1 MKLRPPCVPLITVD
15 PYFSVWSPAD
25 VLTEYDT
32 VHWTGRANLMLGVL
46 TIDGADYR
54 FMGRGPEPAM
64 RQVSM
69 EIGAMSTDYVFEA
82 AGIRLSV
89 RFLTPLL
96 LDDLSICS
104 RPVGYVA
111 LEAKPIDG
119 KSHELYASLSL
130 SEQFCL
136 DKEGDA
142 PVVAKKLD
150 LSVLSGISLESAEQ
164 KILQRAGD
172 NLRIEWGRIC
182 LAAEDAEVSSEV
194 RKDATFAAD
203 IRDAHAREEPVATAD
218 LTFITARK
226 RFLEKALFL
235 VAYDDG
241 GQSLEI
247 FGKKVGS
254 VWNMAGTTMEQLL
267 FFAANDYD
275 YLSAACDG
283 FSDRLF
289 ADAVRAG
296 GEKYAELLLLAYR
309 QAISAH
315 KLAVDD
321 ESSIHFISKENFSNG
336 CAATV
341 DVSYPSVPLFLLYR
355 PDLVQSMMRPILSYA
370 RSEDWVYDFAPHDCG
385 TYPLVN
391 GQVYGYGREPSRR
404 RLDCQMPVEECGNM
418 LIMEA
423 AAMIALDDASFAE
436 GHLDLLRQWVKY
448 LLDNGADPGT
458 QLCTDDF
465 AGHLAHNCN
474 LSLKA
479 IMGVAS
485 MGLILRKIG
494 QSDEADGYLAKAKEM
509 ARSWCE
515 RAANGDGTYRL
526 AFDLPGSTSM
536 KYNIVWDKLFETGLM
551 PESVFAGEISD
562 ALHRQLPYGLP
573 LDCRRAYTKSDWLVW
588 EATLA
593 SRKEDFEAL
602 IEPLWLFYHT
612 TPCRVPMGDWYWADS
627 CYKIEFQARSV
638 VGGLF
643 MKLLASKGLS
653 SYSR

>member
-25 VLTEYDT
+25 NLTEYDT

-46 TIDGADYR
+46 TVDGVDYR
-54 FMGRGPEPAM
+54 FMGRGEEPAM

-69 EIGAMSTDYVFEA
+69 DFGAMSTDYVFEA
-82 AGIRLSV
+82 AGVRLSV

-104 RPVGYVA
+104 RPVGYIA
-111 LEAKPIDG
+111 LTATPIDG
-119 KSHELYASLSL
+119 KMHELYASISL

-136 DKEGDA
+136 DKEGDS
-142 PVVAKKLD
+142 PVVAKELN
-150 LSVLSGISLESAEQ
+150 LSVLKGISLESANQ
-164 KILQRAGD
+164 KPLQRAGD
-172 NLRIEWGRIC
+172 NLRIEWGRVC
-182 LAAEDAEVSSEV
+182 LAAEDAKVSSEV
-194 RKDATFAAD
+194 RKQVTFATGN
-203 IRDAHAREEPVATAD
+203 RDMHAAENPSATAD

-241 GQSLEI
+241 GQSLEL
-247 FGKKVGS
+247 FGKKAKS

-275 YLSAACDG
+275 YLCAACDG
-283 FSDRLF
+283 FSDRLY

-315 KLAVDD
+315 KIAVD
-321 ESSIHFISKENFSNG
+321 EKGEIYFISKENFSNG

-341 DVSYPSVPLFLLYR
+341 DVSYPSIPLFLLYR
-355 PDLVQSMMRPILSYA
+355 PDLVQSMLRPIYDFA
-370 RSEDWVYDFAPHDCG
+370 RSPDWIYDFAPHDAG

-391 GQVYGYGREPSRR
+391 GQVYGYGKEPARR

-418 LIMEA
+418 LVMEA
-423 AAMIALDDASFAE
+423 AAMLALDDASFAE
-436 GHLDLLRQWVKY
+436 SHLDLLRQWVKY
-448 LLDNGADPGT
+448 LLDNGADPDT

-479 IMGVAS
+479 IMGIAS
-485 MGLILRKIG
+485 MGLILRKLG
-494 QSDEADGYLAKAKEM
+494 KADEAEDYLAKAKAM
-509 ARSWCE
+509 ADSWRE

-526 AFDLPGSTSM
+526 AFDCPGTTSM
-536 KYNIVWDKLFETGLM
+536 KYNIVWDKLFGTKLM
-551 PESVFAGEISD
+551 PETLFAGETAG

-573 LDCRRAYTKSDWLVW
+573 LDCRKAYTKSDWLVW
-588 EATLA
+588 QATLA
-593 SRKEDFEAL
+593 SDKADFEAL
-602 IEPLWLFYHT
+602 VEPLWLFYNT
-612 TPCRVPMGDWYWADS
+612 TPGRVPMTDWYWTDS
-627 CYKIEFQARSV
+627 CYQVGFQARSV
-638 VGGLF
+638 IGGLF
-643 MKLLASKGLS
+643 MKLLADKGID
-653 SYSR
+653 SYSK